1 MEAKVNAINNL
12 TENRSPAAQNEIK
25 LLYDFFG
32 LLKTARILSENN
44 ATYVSKLLNFFKLF
58 QNLRQEHDG
67 VTFKIISDHFFL
79 NDKLVHFD
87 DKGLSGAGG
96 VVSEWKIL
104 GIGGVRFASDI
115 TLDEL
120 GKFFRF
126 MAEIKPVGENLD
138 TIHEDL
144 KTHALANI
152 EILSSREMEEPTPE
166 VSEEVRQRFRK
177 MARVT
182 FFQAMS
188 VVEDTLVDTARDN
201 EINLAKT
208 KRVVHGLIDHVTRDE
223 SSLLELTAIKDFDDY
238 TYAHS
243 TNVCVY
249 ALTVGVRLGLDRPRL
264 SQLGMTALFH
274 DLGKIKLPADLIR
287 KPEAFD
293 EDNWVQIQFHPILGA
308 KTILRNLKFDV
319 HTARAARGALEHHIN
334 SDYTGYPLL
343 RLDKRPPNLFS
354 KIITIV
360 DNFDALTSG
369 RVYIKKKYRPDEVF
383 KKMRFQMQVKFD
395 PFLLKI
401 FNDIIGIYPAGSL
414 VLLSSNEIA
423 LILTNNEIDQSRP
436 LVKIVGNRDG
446 LFDKPTWADLASEE
460 HRHRRIIRII
470 DPERYGIDIKD
481 FILKD

>member
-1 MEAKVNAINNL
+1 VNSTTNL
-12 TENRSPAAQNEIK
+12 TENRNPAAQNEIK

-32 LLKTARILSENN
+32 LLKTARIVSENN

-58 QNLRQEHDG
+58 QVLKQEHDG
-67 VTFKIISDHFFL
+67 ITFKIISDHFFL

-104 GIGGVRFASDI
+104 GIGGVRFAGEI

-126 MAEIKPVGENLD
+126 MTAIKPVGENLD

-144 KTHALANI
+144 KTHDLVNI
-152 EILSSREMEEPTPE
+152 EILSSEDMEEPTPE
-166 VSEEVRQRFRK
+166 ISEEARHRFRK

-182 FFQAMS
+182 FFRAMS
-188 VVEDTLVDTARDN
+188 VVEETLVDTVHDK
-201 EINLAKT
+201 EINIAKT

-264 SQLGMTALFH
+264 SQLGMAALFH

-287 KPEAFD
+287 KPDAFD
-293 EDNWVQIQFHPILGA
+293 ENDWVQMQLHPALGA
-308 KTILRNLKFDV
+308 KTILRNLKFDA
-319 HTARAARGALEHHIN
+319 HAARAARGAMEHHIN
-334 SDYTGYPLL
+334 SDFTGYPQL
-343 RLDKRPPNLFS
+343 RLEKRPPNLFT

-360 DNFDALTSG
+360 DTFDALTSG
-369 RVYIKKKYRPDEVF
+369 RVYIKKKIEPDEVF
-383 KKMRFQMQVKFD
+383 KKMRFQMQVKFNT
-395 PFLLKI
+395 FLLKI

-423 LILTNNEIDQSRP
+423 MILTNNDTDKARP
-436 LVKIVGNRDG
+436 LVKIIGDRDG
-446 LFDKPTWADLASEE
+446 LFAKPTWADLASEE
-460 HRHRRIIRII
+460 HRHRRVIRII
-470 DPERYGIDIKD
+470 DPERYGIDIKNY
-481 FILKD
+481 ILED

>member
-1 MEAKVNAINNL
+1 MNEPTNL
-12 TENRSPAAQNEIK
+12 TENIKPAARNEIK

-32 LLKTARILSENN
+32 LFKTARIVSENN
-44 ATYVSKLLNFFKLF
+44 ATYVGKLVNFFKLF
-58 QNLRQEHDG
+58 QVLKEEQDG
-67 VTFKIISDHFFL
+67 ITFKIISDHFFL

-104 GIGGVRFASDI
+104 GIGGVRFAGEI

-138 TIHEDL
+138 TVHEDL
-144 KTHALANI
+144 KTHGLANI
-152 EILSSREMEEPTPE
+152 EILSSRDMEVPTPE
-166 VSEEVRQRFRK
+166 VSEETRQRFRK

-182 FFQAMS
+182 FFRAMS
-188 VVEDTLVDTARDN
+188 VVEETLVDTVRDKD
-201 EINLAKT
+201 INIAKT
-208 KRVVHGLIDHVTRDE
+208 KRVVHGLIDHVTRDA

-249 ALTVGVRLGLDRPRL
+249 ALTVGVRLSLDRPRL

-293 EDNWVQIQFHPILGA
+293 EDDWVQMQLHPMLGA
-308 KTILRNLKFDV
+308 KTILRNLKFDA
-319 HTARAARGALEHHIN
+319 HAARAARGAMEHHIN
-334 SDYTGYPLL
+334 RDFTGYPQL
-343 RLDKRPPNLFS
+343 RLEKRPPNLFS

-360 DNFDALTSG
+360 DAFDALTSG
-369 RVYIKKKYRPDEVF
+369 RVYIKKRIEPDEVF

-395 PFLLKI
+395 PFLLKL
-401 FNDIIGIYPAGSL
+401 FNDIIGIYPSGSL

-423 LILTNNEIDQSRP
+423 MILTNNETDKARP
-436 LVKIVGNRDG
+436 LVKIIGNRDG
-446 LFDKPTWADLASEE
+446 LFARPSWADLASEE
-460 HRHRRIIRII
+460 HRHRRVIRII
-470 DPERYGIDIKD
+470 DPERYNIDIKD